1 MNLDHIVTA
10 RAKGAGERRVVVL
23 HGLRGVLVPI
33 VTIFGLDLGGL
44 LGGAIVTE
52 KVFSMQGLGDLL
64 LTAVNQSD
72 LAVVVGASLFAAFL
86 VILANM
92 VVDVVHG
99 VLDPRVGH
107 A

>member
-1 MNLDHIVTA
+1 M
-10 RAKGAGERRVVVL
+10 VVL

-72 LAVVVGASLFAAFL
+72 LAVVVGASLFAALL
-86 VILANM
+86 VILANL